1 MIKEYFLKTLHH
13 WKILLKDRAYLWSL
27 FGGILV
33 LTLAVFLD
41 RFASL
46 HHDKYVYTS
55 VGDLILNVLPTYNL
69 EFLFF
74 QGIYSIIWMI
84 VLYSVFFE
92 PETLPF
98 GMKTIGLLIIL
109 RAGFIVLTYLGPP
122 IGFYFGSEGVGFDSP
137 LKGLF
142 FTNDLFF
149 SGHTALPFLAYL
161 LFRKNLWFR
170 VIMLIGSLI
179 MGVTV
184 LLMHVH
190 YSIDVFSAFFIS
202 YGVYTFSNMIFNQ
215 LNVRFK
221 KILEKYG
228 WKRFKEQLLNK

>member
-1 MIKEYFLKTLHH
+1 MIKEYFLKTFHH
-13 WKILLKDRAYLWSL
+13 WKILLKDRAYFWSL
-27 FGGILV
+27 VVGIVV
-33 LTLAVFLD
+33 LAFAVFLD

-46 HHDKYVYTS
+46 YHDQYVYTS
-55 VGDLILNVLPTYNL
+55 VGDLILNILPTYNL

-74 QGIYSIIWMI
+74 QGIYAVIWMI

-92 PETLPF
+92 PETVPF
-98 GMKTIGLLIIL
+98 GFKTIGLLIIV

-122 IGFYFGSEGVGFDSP
+122 IGFYFAENGIGFDSP

-161 LFRKNLWFR
+161 LFRKHIWFR
-170 VIMLIGSLI
+170 AIMLVSSFI

-190 YSIDVFSAFFIS
+190 YSIDVFSAFFIT
-202 YGVYTFSNMIFNQ
+202 YGVYTLSNMLFNQ

-221 KILEKYG
+221 RILELHG
-228 WKRFKEQLLNK
+228 WHKFKKKLFYK

>member
-122 IGFYFGSEGVGFDSP
+122 I
-137 LKGLF
+137 
-142 FTNDLFF
+142 
-149 SGHTALPFLAYL
+149 
-161 LFRKNLWFR
+161 
-170 VIMLIGSLI
+170 
-179 MGVTV
+179 
-184 LLMHVH
+184 
-190 YSIDVFSAFFIS
+190 
-202 YGVYTFSNMIFNQ
+202 
-215 LNVRFK
+215 
-221 KILEKYG
+221 
-228 WKRFKEQLLNK
+228 